1 MSLPPFQSVVDLH
14 GRAVWRY
21 LAAVAGPTDA
31 PDCYQE
37 TLVSALR
44 AYPRLAHGSNLRGW
58 LFTIAHRKAL
68 DSHRAR
74 SRRAVPVGAVPERA
88 APPPPA
94 GDDAG
99 LWDAVRALPPKQ
111 RGAVVARYVGDLPYA
126 EIAEILGCTE
136 DAARQNVRAGLERL
150 RKELT

>member
-1 MSLPPFQSVVDLH
+1 MSLPPFQSLVDDH
-14 GRAVWRY
+14 GRDVWRY
-21 LAAVAGPTDA
+21 LAAVAGPVDA

-44 AYPRLAHGSNLRGW
+44 AYPSLAHGSNLRGW

-68 DSHRAR
+68 DSHRGR
-74 SRRAVPVGAVPERA
+74 SRRPVPVGDVPER
-88 APPPPA
+88 PGPPA
-94 GDDAG
+94 PDGDPQ
-99 LWDAVRALPPKQ
+99 LWDAVRALPTKQ
-111 RGAVVARYVGDLPYA
+111 RGAVVARFVGDLAYA

-136 DAARQNVRAGLERL
+136 EAARQNVRAGLQRL